1 MPLPNNLPNLFSL
14 LEVALRIRD
23 AAHVF
28 NRNVGGGLEFDAA
41 KITVKDAN
49 KQLPY
54 AFVVPVDK
62 VAGRINRQECYQSRE
77 CSIGI
82 VICVDGTKHKA
93 QGDGTNPVETV
104 ASFSPIVAEIEDV
117 LLTWKPTGFI
127 LDDLVHFEREHALGA
142 TADRAWI
149 MLEYAIPY
157 RHYHAAYGGSGMQA
171 LDKFNAAHPNFR
183 ASALQ
188 ELIVNYNAIGEFPT
202 IVGEHFFDNI
212 PMPQVQPSPE
222 AIADA
227 REDADIIKINAGVRA
242 AIEDRHLEALGTEEH
257 EQDGEFVSPGIPPN
271 FPLNP

>member
-14 LEVALRIRD
+14 LEIVLRLRD
-23 AAHVF
+23 SAHVF
-28 NRNVGGGLEFDAA
+28 NRNVGGGLEFDA
-41 KITVKDAN
+41 KNIQVKDAN

-104 ASFSPIVAEIEDV
+104 ASFSPIVAQIEDV

-149 MLEYAIPY
+149 MLEYCVPY
-157 RHYHAAYGGSGMQA
+157 RHYHSAYGGSSMQA
-171 LDKFNAAHPNFR
+171 LDAFNSAHPNFR
-183 ASALQ
+183 ASMLQ
-188 ELIVNYNAIGEFPT
+188 ELIVKYKAVGEFPS

-212 PMPQVQPSPE
+212 PMPQTQPTTE

-227 REDADIIKINAGVRA
+227 REDADIVKITQAVQN
-242 AIEDRHLEALGTEEH
+242 AIEDRQLGALGTEDL
-257 EQDGEFVSPGIPPN
+257 EQDGPFEAPGLPPN